1 MFQAYQTQE
10 NELEKLKEKCEEQDK
25 LIESQQREVAD
36 LTKQLKALK
45 EDSEKQVSFTSS
57 YTELTCILCMI
68 PAWYL

>member
-10 NELEKLKEKCEEQDK
+10 SELEKLKEKCEEQDK

-36 LTKQLKALK
+36 LTKQLKSLQ

-57 YTELTCILCMI
+57 YTELACILCMI
-68 PAWYL
+68 PA